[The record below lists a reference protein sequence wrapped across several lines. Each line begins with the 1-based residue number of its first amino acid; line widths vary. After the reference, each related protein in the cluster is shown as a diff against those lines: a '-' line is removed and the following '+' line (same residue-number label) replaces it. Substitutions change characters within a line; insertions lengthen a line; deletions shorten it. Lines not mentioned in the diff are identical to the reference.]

1 MQTGKVVSMRINVG
15 KRAPMLEVE
24 DANFITYEGI
34 EGDRHR
40 KAPSQMKYSSTASV
54 SSIPK
59 RQILLMDLETLEE
72 FDLFAGQIREN
83 VNVEGLDFSEIHE
96 GDMVKF
102 ESGVILEITGICDPC
117 AFIDG
122 IRPGLRNAIDGRRGL
137 LAFVQNGG
145 SVKVGTTI
153 SVETP

>member
-1 MQTGKVVSMRINVG
+1 MSF
-15 KRAPMLEVE
+15 A
-24 DANFITYEGI
+24 FGI
-34 EGDRHR
+34 FDFSDEL
-40 KAPSQMKYSSTASV
+40 
-54 SSIPK
+54 IPN
-59 RQILLMDLETLEE
+59 
-72 FDLFAGQIREN
+72 LFKIADN
-83 VNVEGLDFSEIHE
+83 DCCEGLDFSEIHE

-145 SVKVGTTI
+145 SVKVGSTI

>member
-59 RQILLMDLETLEE
+59 RQILLMDLETFWLSY
-72 FDLFAGQIREN
+72 LLQNRN
-83 VNVEGLDFSEIHE
+83 RDFCEI
-96 GDMVKF
+96 
-102 ESGVILEITGICDPC
+102 
-117 AFIDG
+117 
-122 IRPGLRNAIDGRRGL
+122 
-137 LAFVQNGG
+137 
-145 SVKVGTTI
+145 
-153 SVETP
+153 

>member
-59 RQILLMDLETLEE
+59 RQILLMDMLMTHHTS
-72 FDLFAGQIREN
+72 DLLILKQVFGCQKDTKEHMAQM
-83 VNVEGLDFSEIHE
+83 DFI
-96 GDMVKF
+96 
-102 ESGVILEITGICDPC
+102 
-117 AFIDG
+117 
-122 IRPGLRNAIDGRRGL
+122 
-137 LAFVQNGG
+137 
-145 SVKVGTTI
+145 
-153 SVETP
+153 